1 MFCKNCGTQV
11 PDGTKFCP
19 ECGAELTSP
28 ADNDAGQISGT
39 IQTETIQK
47 TPKRKF
53 SLKWALLIVA
63 VLCVGTAA

>member
-47 TPKRKF
+47 TPG
-53 SLKWALLIVA
+53 SLTLHF
-63 VLCVGTAA
+63 